1 MNVHRRTKMKDFGK
15 ESVRG
20 GQGKMEFVENWFFFI
35 GRRRMCNVLVDI
47 FVKVFIGNPQCNN
60 FDRTVKEFIYLYFI
74 FNLFFSNNLARK
86 IELAIH

>member
-1 MNVHRRTKMKDFGK
+1 MKDFGK

-35 GRRRMCNVLVDI
+35 GRRRMSNVLVDI
-47 FVKVFIGNPQCNN
+47 FVK
-60 FDRTVKEFIYLYFI
+60 VKEFIYLYFI